1 MKKLICSLILASSGL
16 FITALVPTNAKAAT
30 LTLLPVDPPTLSRPE
45 TLQKNPGD
53 LIAFKLTL
61 NPASSFGG
69 VDAVHITNISEEY
82 DSTELSRVYNRLHYK
97 IPYGLQFS
105 TERIIA
111 YYFFNVDKPVKDGL
125 ADITPTVT
133 YQVNRES
140 IFSYTFTENSS
151 LDVQPVPEPLTI
163 FGTAIGLGC
172 GVLFKR
178 KSSKKRLS

>member
-1 MKKLICSLILASSGL
+1 MMLRRIVPFSLVMTVCVS
-16 FITALVPTNAKAAT
+16 FIPTKANAVT
-30 LTLLPVDPPTLSRPE
+30 LTLLPVDYPTLSQPE
-45 TLQKNPGD
+45 TLQKIPGE

-69 VDAVHITNISEEY
+69 VDAVHIINISEDY
-82 DSTELSRVYNRLHYK
+82 DSTELSFPTGRVHYK
-97 IPYGLQFS
+97 IPFGLQFS
-105 TERIIA
+105 TEQVIA
-111 YYFFNVDKPVKDGL
+111 YYFFRVEKPVKDGL

-133 YQVNRES
+133 YQVNRET

-163 FGTAIGLGC
+163 FGTAIGLGG

-178 KSSKKRLS
+178 KSSKKTVS

>member
-1 MKKLICSLILASSGL
+1 MLRRIVPLSLAMTVCVS
-16 FITALVPTNAKAAT
+16 FIPTKGNAAT
-30 LTLLPVDPPTLSRPE
+30 LTLLPVNYSILSQVD

-69 VDAVHITNISEEY
+69 VDAVHITDISEDY
-82 DSTELSRVYNRLHYK
+82 DSTELSRVGNRLHYK

-111 YYFFNVDKPVKDGL
+111 YFFFNVDKPVKDGL
-125 ADITPTVT
+125 ADITVKVS

-140 IFSYTFTENSS
+140 VFSYTFTDNSS

-163 FGTAIGLGC
+163 LSAATAIGY
-172 GVLFKR
+172 GVILKR
-178 KSSKKRLS
+178 KSSKKTVS